1 MPRSSWDGEGHL
13 EEIYLEGF
21 TNFTWDNRISLK
33 DSHLGFQPVTRW
45 DDVRVR
51 LQASKDWAKR
61 YNDQVKTGYT
71 MFRFAEK
78 PGMPQMIWNE
88 NFDKEHCDQL

>member
-1 MPRSSWDGEGHL
+1 MTCGPCPVVPGTERTLGGS
-13 EEIYLEGF
+13 YLEGF

-78 PGMPQMIWNE
+78 PGMPQMI
-88 NFDKEHCDQL
+88 